1 MKDIFKISLFFSL
14 IFLCMCQERP
24 KDREEWKKRSIYQ
37 LMTDRFATSKP
48 NPPYCNVTVNNYCG
62 GDHPGLKDKLDYI
75 QGMGF
80 DAIWISPVV
89 KNAEGSYH
97 SYHTTDFYALNEN
110 FGSEQDLHDLIT
122 ECHKRDIYVML
133 DVVANHVALVGNDF
147 SKINPFNSPEHYHE
161 PCTITD
167 WANYVMVENCR
178 LADLPDLKHEN
189 NWVSD
194 ELLRW
199 IKYMVDKYDLD
210 GLRVDTV
217 PEVPKWFWKKFN
229 KVCGVFQIGEV
240 FNGDE
245 QYVHS
250 YQGPLTSTFN
260 YPLYFHIGDAFMYRN
275 LGLLEDYYTRQ
286 RPVFQDG
293 NYAEVLG
300 VFIGNHDNARFLY
313 QGQRTREQLDMASVF
328 SIFWEGIPVIYYG
341 DEQYLDGGPDPG
353 CREAL
358 WDHGYKTDSLLYKYY
373 KTGLYYRK
381 KLSLWDKDLEQL
393 TVTKDFYAFR
403 RGNDV
408 LTVISLAEG
417 TYDVTIDNAN
427 MGKIKEGKYCNIFRK
442 EDCFDSSDKIDIK
455 IEKEPKVYIPEGSIE
470 EEYYIFK

>member
-1 MKDIFKISLFFSL
+1 MKGFFQITLFFSL
-14 IFLCMCQERP
+14 IILFICQE
-24 KDREEWKKRSIYQ
+24 KDRSREEWKKRSIYQ
-37 LMTDRFATSKP
+37 LMTDRFATSKEEKP
-48 NPPYCNVTVNNYCG
+48 CNVTVNNYCG
-62 GDHPGLKDKLDYI
+62 GDHKGLQNKLDYI

-97 SYHTTDFYALNEN
+97 SYHTVDFYGLNEH
-110 FGSEQDLHDLIT
+110 FGTKQELHDLIN

-147 SKINPFNSPEHYHE
+147 STIKPFNSPEHYHE

-167 WANYVMVENCR
+167 WDNYVMVENCR

-194 ELLRW
+194 ELIRW
-199 IKYMVDKYDLD
+199 IKYMVKEYDLD

-217 PEVPKWFWKKFN
+217 PEVPKWFWKRFN
-229 KVCGVFQIGEV
+229 KECGIFQIGEV
-240 FNGDE
+240 FNGNE
-245 QYVHS
+245 KYVHS

-260 YPLYFHIGDAFMYRN
+260 YPLYFHIGDAFKDRD
-275 LGLLEDYYTRQ
+275 LKILDDYYSRQ
-286 RPVFQDG
+286 RPVFQEG
-293 NYAEVLG
+293 NFTEVLG

-313 QGQRTREQLDMASVF
+313 NNQRTKEQLDMASVF

-341 DEQYLDGGPDPG
+341 DEQYLSGGPDPG

-358 WDHGYKTDSLLYKYY
+358 WDLNPAYNTESLLYKYY
-373 KTGLYYRK
+373 KTGLFYRK
-381 KLSLWDKDLEQL
+381 NLSLWEKDLEQL
-393 TVTKDFYAFR
+393 VCEKSQYAFR
-403 RGNDV
+403 RGDDV

-417 TYDVTIDNAN
+417 DYNVDIPLD
-427 MGKIKEGKYCNIFRK
+427 KIKEGKYCNIFRK
-442 EDCFDSSDKIDIK
+442 NDCFDRATTVTIK
-455 IEKEPKVYIPEGSIE
+455 ISKEPKVYIPEDSLVEG
-470 EEYYIFK
+470 YYIFE